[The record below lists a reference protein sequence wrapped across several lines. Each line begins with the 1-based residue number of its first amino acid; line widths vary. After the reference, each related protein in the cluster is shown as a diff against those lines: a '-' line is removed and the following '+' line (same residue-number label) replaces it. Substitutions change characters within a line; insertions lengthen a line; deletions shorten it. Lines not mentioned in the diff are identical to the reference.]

1 MRSIAKFLGIALI
14 CTSVSS
20 HAAVKNLQ
28 EVDFFQ
34 AEMEVDSVHTS
45 DAGNTF
51 QASFSGK
58 AGSYGRVY
66 LSYDFTNKQQLADM
80 GEFTG
85 FAWAQNGETVVT
97 ATLQGSWV
105 KVGTI
110 FKLYSIDSVSNG
122 KLNLAVGE
130 IDFVAKTLRFDVSEL
145 KH

>member
-1 MRSIAKFLGIALI
+1 M
-14 CTSVSS
+14 T
-20 HAAVKNLQ
+20 
-28 EVDFFQ
+28 
-34 AEMEVDSVHTS
+34 
-45 DAGNTF
+45 
-51 QASFSGK
+51 
-58 AGSYGRVY
+58 
-66 LSYDFTNKQQLADM
+66 QQLADM

>member
-58 AGSYGRVY
+58 ETLWFNKRI
-66 LSYDFTNKQQLADM
+66 LSSFHLP
-80 GEFTG
+80 
-85 FAWAQNGETVVT
+85 
-97 ATLQGSWV
+97 
-105 KVGTI
+105 
-110 FKLYSIDSVSNG
+110 
-122 KLNLAVGE
+122 
-130 IDFVAKTLRFDVSEL
+130 R
-145 KH
+145 